1 MRSNGLGLPVAV
13 VLTGG
18 EVSDVKGYAPV
29 MAEPG
34 PQPKVLLGDK
44 GYDTD
49 AILADLDARGAA
61 AIIPPKRN
69 RTVQREID
77 GHLYA
82 LRNLVERCFSK
93 LKHSRRL
100 ATRYDK
106 TADSSRG
113 VVLVASVRLWI
124 RHLVHTT

>member
-1 MRSNGLGLPVAV
+1 V

-18 EVSDVKGYAPV
+18 EASDVKGYAPI

-34 PQPKVLLGDK
+34 PEPKVLLGDK
-44 GYDTD
+44 GYDAD
-49 AILADLDARGAA
+49 AILADLDARGIA

-69 RTVQREID
+69 RTVQRDID
-77 GHLYA
+77 GHRYA

-106 TADSSRG
+106 TADSYLG
-113 VVLVASVRLWI
+113 FILVASIRLWV
-124 RHLVHTT
+124 RHFVNKT

>member
-1 MRSNGLGLPVAV
+1 
-13 VLTGG
+13 
-18 EVSDVKGYAPV
+18 

-34 PQPKVLLGDK
+34 PEPKVMLGDK
-44 GYDTD
+44 GNDAD
-49 AILADLDARGAA
+49 AILTDLEIKGVA

-69 RTVQREID
+69 RKVQPVID

-82 LRNLVERCFSK
+82 LRHLEERCYSK

-106 TADSSRG
+106 TADSYLRF
-113 VVLVASVRLWI
+113 VLVASTRLWV
-124 RHLVHTT
+124 RHFVNTT